1 MTRLFARGRRRP
13 RGFSL
18 LETMMAGAIFLIGF
32 TGLTALLVSASVRRS
47 RASKRAVIGRMAY
60 DEYTRVTTPGYDA
73 MPDPGVGGASVVLN
87 RTETDPLGRDVTF
100 VTTIIQGCTEA
111 DTTFGMAGQQ
121 LNAEQ
126 GCCAQDTNGVGSC
139 CRTVRVQAQMMLN
152 GETGELLT
160 DNFVGF
166 VTKGCL
172 AP

>member
-1 MTRLFARGRRRP
+1 MRRFIARGRRRQ

-47 RASKRAVIGRMAY
+47 RASKRAVIGRLAF
-60 DEYTRVTTPGYDA
+60 DEYTRITNPGYDA
-73 MPDPGVGGASVVLN
+73 MPDPGAGGATLTLN
-87 RTETDPLGRDVTF
+87 RTETDSLGRDVTF
-100 VTTIIQGCTEA
+100 VTTIFQGCTEA
-111 DTTFGMAGQQ
+111 DTTFGQAGQQ

-126 GCCAQDTNGVGSC
+126 ACCAQDLNGVGSC
-139 CRTVRVQAQMMLN
+139 CRTVRVRAQMMLN
-152 GETGELLT
+152 GETGEMLT

-166 VTKGCL
+166 VTKGCV